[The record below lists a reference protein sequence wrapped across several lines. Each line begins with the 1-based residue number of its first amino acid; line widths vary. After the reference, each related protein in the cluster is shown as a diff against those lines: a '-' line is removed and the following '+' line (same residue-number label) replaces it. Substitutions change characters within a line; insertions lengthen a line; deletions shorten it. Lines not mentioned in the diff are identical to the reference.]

1 MTKLEFQGKPIRFK
15 MIGGKRWFVAKD
27 VALALGYT
35 WKGLKHTYPT
45 TSEEHRDHVTIDTA
59 RSWQKVC
66 ILAEEGLSALLHR
79 ARKPVAKDFLEW
91 LSEELGD
98 FEPVSA
104 EEVLPLVEDGPEK
117 GQNPI
122 LGHLNSIGITVPP
135 QWKERPPCKG
145 DPLAKR
151 APVSFEFEGA
161 SFDVWDNGGK
171 YYFPGTECAR
181 ALGYA
186 NPRKALIDH
195 CKGDG
200 VTKRDSIDN
209 MGRTQQKKYISEGN
223 LYRLIVRSKLPSA
236 EQFERK
242 VFDEVLPAIRK
253 TGTYSINRDVPP
265 APIPAPAEEYPGL
278 FLYDRD
284 GNRFV
289 SARRLRDVLWLT
301 TGFSGW
307 IKFQTTR
314 AGCVEGQD
322 YRVITQGDGSFDFM
336 LTVSTAIC
344 LAVVASSNRGRE
356 IRDYLS
362 KSEEEWNTP
371 AQVIDRALRLVQK
384 QLTTDRN

>member
-1 MTKLEFQGKPIRFK
+1 M
-15 MIGGKRWFVAKD
+15 
-27 VALALGYT
+27 
-35 WKGLKHTYPT
+35 
-45 TSEEHRDHVTIDTA
+45 
-59 RSWQKVC
+59 
-66 ILAEEGLSALLHR
+66 
-79 ARKPVAKDFLEW
+79 
-91 LSEELGD
+91 
-98 FEPVSA
+98 
-104 EEVLPLVEDGPEK
+104 
-117 GQNPI
+117 
-122 LGHLNSIGITVPP
+122 
-135 QWKERPPCKG
+135 
-145 DPLAKR
+145 
-151 APVSFEFEGA
+151 
-161 SFDVWDNGGK
+161 
-171 YYFPGTECAR
+171 
-181 ALGYA
+181 
-186 NPRKALIDH
+186 
-195 CKGDG
+195 
-200 VTKRDSIDN
+200 
-209 MGRTQQKKYISEGN
+209 
-223 LYRLIVRSKLPSA
+223 
-236 EQFERK
+236 
-242 VFDEVLPAIRK
+242 
-253 TGTYSINRDVPP
+253 PP